1 MIQTKQIGALA
12 VFATIAAGC
21 AHDPPAASAAAE
33 EANACN
39 MVPEAVRV
47 DGPLAPSRVESVA
60 VVRDH
65 GVFPKGALVPVGVSV
80 QVRAEPGLTQEWL
93 GRMVACHVA
102 HVVASGQDVGQSPL
116 AVSGADISV
125 RSNGT
130 GFSVVVTSKNSD
142 IAHDIVGRGQGLAI
156 KSMAMASKSSI

>member
-1 MIQTKQIGALA
+1 MIQMKQIGALA
-12 VFATIAAGC
+12 VFTALAAGC
-21 AHDPPAASAAAE
+21 AHEPPATSAAAE
-33 EANACN
+33 EASACN
-39 MVPEAVRV
+39 MVPEAIRV

-65 GVFPKGALVPVGVSV
+65 NVFPKGAMVPVGVSV

-102 HVVASGQDVGQSPL
+102 HVVASGQDASQSPL

-125 RSNGT
+125 KSNGT
-130 GFSVVVTSKNSD
+130 SFSVVVTSKNSD
-142 IAHDIVGRGQGLAI
+142 VAHAIVDRGEGLAKVMI
-156 KSMAMASKSSI
+156 GKSSI